1 MDLVDYVLYYLG
13 GKMIEM
19 RIVDNGPMCRPEF
32 QYRFVLFT
40 ADASG
45 SLCPPDPDNMWS
57 EWKTAEWVKA
67 EEIENA

>member
-1 MDLVDYVLYYLG
+1 
-13 GKMIEM
+13 MIEM
-19 RIVDNGPMCRPEF
+19 RIVLIGDGCRPEF

-57 EWKTAEWVKA
+57 EWKTAPYVNLMET
-67 EEIENA
+67 END